1 MGIYHRGG
9 ICQEGMWFD
18 CLGYMFVCY
27 PLNLLCTHHTHNHNI
42 LFASFS
48 FLLISS
54 YLILYLFR
62 FGQLGCSGFIISD
75 ENGCFVSR
83 KTKAYLGIGD
93 DAFRYVEKL
102 LLDKFGIQPIDTQKT
117 KQGGG
122 DEDVMNPDWNLPS
135 VGHIQMDEEH
145 EQCEAALSQL
155 LSTPNAD
162 TLTQVMELL
171 TSHFQHEE
179 NLMKV
184 SGFGNPSEKFSPYA
198 NHVSDHGKG

>member
-9 ICQEGMWFD
+9 ICQGGTWFD

-27 PLNLLCTHHTHNHNI
+27 PLHLSCTHHTHII
-42 LFASFS
+42 LFP
-48 FLLISS
+48 LE
-54 YLILYLFR
+54 YPFR

-83 KTKAYLGIGD
+83 KTKAYVDIGD

-102 LLDKFGIQPIDTQKT
+102 LFDKFGIQPVGTQNQKT

-122 DEDVMNPDWNLPS
+122 DGDVMNPDWNLPS

-145 EQCEAALSQL
+145 EQCEEALSRR

-162 TLTQVMELL
+162 SLTQVMELL